1 MLIRQFTPI
10 SNRYEKKSALIIN
23 YHDQVSGS
31 RPAKDVYLKYQII
44 ACLILCLGAA
54 LSVGSW
60 QHLKQHEHQLI
71 QREVANQSA
80 NIAKVI
86 RVQLTE
92 QVQSLK
98 RMAKRWEYHNGTP
111 FDQWHFDALNFIT
124 YEQAYHSLAW
134 VDKYNDI
141 QWVAPIKQ
149 INESKQLLAEV
160 KQYHNNAL
168 EQAKKTQ
175 TVAISQ
181 SVKLAHGG
189 KGFLVMLPLFSKG
202 DFDGYIVGIFSFNK
216 LLSLILEAG
225 HFDIPVT
232 MMEAGQIV
240 YQQVP
245 ENTRVDQNMLQT
257 KLTVYGRN
265 WEIYNWPSHSLLNTN
280 QSVLPNIVLAFG
292 LCISLLLS
300 FSFYFARQVER
311 KKHELELKND
321 ELRLKN
327 KEIANTQ
334 SQLVHSTKLASLGEM
349 ATGIA
354 HELNQP
360 LQVISMNA
368 EMGPEYLAQ
377 NKYNRVVKAFTDIMQ
392 QVDRAQS
399 IIKQLRCFGRD
410 SAHDDHQVIDSS
422 ELINSSLMFLK
433 RQLISKNIE
442 VRENIAPALP
452 QIKCNK
458 VQIEQVLLNLLVN
471 ARDAVETSE
480 LKIVGIKAFQKDRR
494 LFIEVYDSGIGIAPD
509 AIDKIFD
516 PFFTTKEVGKGT
528 GLGLSISHA
537 IIEQHG
543 GEIKVESEL
552 GKGTQFM
559 LELPLP

>member
-1 MLIRQFTPI
+1 M
-10 SNRYEKKSALIIN
+10 
-23 YHDQVSGS
+23 
-31 RPAKDVYLKYQII
+31 KYQII
-44 ACLILCLGAA
+44 AGIILFLGAT
-54 LSVGSW
+54 LSIGSW
-60 QHLKQHEHQLI
+60 HYLKCYETQFI
-71 QREVANQSA
+71 QSEVASQSH

-86 RVQLTE
+86 KVQLTE

-98 RMAKRWEYHNGTP
+98 RMAKRWEYNNGTP
-111 FDQWHFDALNFIT
+111 FDQWLFDAMNFMT

-134 VDKYNDI
+134 VDKYNEI

-149 INESKQLLAEV
+149 VGEVNKLLNEV
-160 KQYHNNAL
+160 NQYHNNAL
-168 EQAKKTQ
+168 SQAKQSQ

-181 SVKLAHGG
+181 SLELAQDG
-189 KGFLVMLPLFSKG
+189 KGFVVIIPLFPKG
-202 DFDGYIVGIFSFNK
+202 QFDGYLIGIFSFNQ
-216 LLSLILEAG
+216 LMSVILETG
-225 HFDIPVT
+225 HFDTPIT
-232 MMEAGQIV
+232 MMESGQIV

-245 ENTRVDQNMLQT
+245 EDTRVDQNMLQT
-257 KLTVYGRN
+257 KLPVFGRH
-265 WEIYNWPSHSLLNTN
+265 WEIYNWPSQSLLTK
-280 QSVLPNIVLAFG
+280 SKSLLPAMVLTFG
-292 LCISLLLS
+292 LCISFLLS

-311 KKHELELKND
+311 KKHELEMKNE

-377 NKYNRVVKAFTDIMQ
+377 GKTNRVVKAFTDIMQ

-410 SAHDDHQVIDSS
+410 SAHDEHQSISS
-422 ELINSSLMFLK
+422 EELIKSSLMFLK
-433 RQLISKNIE
+433 RQFTSKNIE

-471 ARDAVETSE
+471 ARDAVENCE
-480 LKIVGIKAFQKDRR
+480 EKVVGIKAFQKDRR
-494 LFIEVYDSGIGIAPD
+494 LYIEVYDNGTGIPQA
-509 AIDKIFD
+509 ALDKIFD

-543 GEIKVESEL
+543 GEISVESQPA
-552 GKGTQFM
+552 KGTQF
-559 LELPLP
+559 LVQLPLN

>member
-1 MLIRQFTPI
+1 M
-10 SNRYEKKSALIIN
+10 
-23 YHDQVSGS
+23 
-31 RPAKDVYLKYQII
+31 KYQII
-44 ACLILCLGAA
+44 ACLILCLGAT
-54 LSVGSW
+54 LSIGSW
-60 QHLKQHEHQLI
+60 HHLKQHETRVI
-71 QREVANQSA
+71 QNEVANQSA
-80 NIAKVI
+80 NITKVI

-98 RMAKRWEYHNGTP
+98 RMAKRWEYSNGTP
-111 FDQWHFDALNFIT
+111 FDQWHFDALNFMT

-134 VDKYNDI
+134 VDKYNSI

-149 INESKQLLAEV
+149 KSENQHLLNEIS
-160 KQYHNNAL
+160 QYHNNAL
-168 EQAKKTQ
+168 KQARTTR

-181 SVKLAHGG
+181 SVKLTHGG
-189 KGFLVMLPLFSKG
+189 KGFLVFLPLYPKG
-202 DFDGYIVGIFSFNK
+202 EFDGYIVGVFSFNK
-216 LLSLILEAG
+216 LLSLILENG
-225 HFDIPVT
+225 HFDTPVT
-232 MMEAGQIV
+232 IMEAGQIV

-245 ENTRVDQNMLQT
+245 ENTRIDQNMLQT
-257 KLTVYGRN
+257 KMTVYGRH
-265 WEIYNWPSHSLLNTN
+265 WEIYNWPSQSLLNKST
-280 QSVLPNIVLAFG
+280 SMLPSMVLTFG

-311 KKHELELKND
+311 KKVELEAKND
-321 ELRLKN
+321 ELRQKN

-360 LQVISMNA
+360 LQVISMNT

-377 NKYNRVVKAFTDIMQ
+377 SKHNRVVKAFTDIMQ

-410 SAHDDHQVIDSS
+410 SAHDEHQTISS
-422 ELINSSLMFLK
+422 NELINSSLMFLK
-433 RQLISKNIE
+433 RQFVSKNIE

-452 QIKCNK
+452 HIKCNK
-458 VQIEQVLLNLLVN
+458 IQIEQVLLNLLVN
-471 ARDAVETSE
+471 ARDAVEDCDE
-480 LKIVGIKAFQKDRR
+480 KIVGIKAFQKDRR
-494 LFIEVYDSGIGIAPD
+494 LFIEVYDSGIGIPLEAM
-509 AIDKIFD
+509 DKIFD

-552 GKGTQFM
+552 GKGTKFM
-559 LELPLP
+559 LQLPLP